1 MIPLIVVRLAFFFY
15 AKAPDLPAKN
25 SDGGPSVRRDD
36 LPHYALEFEQSI
48 GDVEDS
54 QEPRIFIPCKMK
66 VVFHAC
72 DFCISDITPVQRSQY
87 IYYSS
92 ELLAEHC
99 IARHHSATGSHKNPR
114 STGTRQ
120 SIFLNIRFSTAGSI

>member
-1 MIPLIVVRLAFFFY
+1 MIPLIIVRLTFFFY

-25 SDGGPSVRRDD
+25 SDGGPSVRRND
-36 LPHYALEFEQSI
+36 LPHDPLEFKQSI

-72 DFCISDITPVQRSQY
+72 DFCISDITPVQRRQY

-92 ELLAEHC
+92 ELLDEHC
-99 IARHHSATGSHKNPR
+99 TARHHSAAGSHKNPR

-120 SIFLNIRFSTAGSI
+120 SIFLNIRFSTAESI